1 MAQSGAAASA
11 AQMITQLEAARKLA
25 LADSQVYKQILPG
38 IMPIIGPTAP
48 VEVRRWGAEFLAEGF
63 ASPALPN
70 AQKEEIVAPI
80 LPMFRSMLEV
90 PEEDATVVK
99 GMVQAA
105 TSLYPLV
112 FRRVYVNIFVVVS
125 RLPLSGDG
133 VPLPSTRCRT

>member
-1 MAQSGAAASA
+1 MAQAGPAASA

-38 IMPIIGPTAP
+38 IMPIIGPSAP

-70 AQKEEIVAPI
+70 AQKEEIVVMGI
-80 LPMFRSMLEV
+80 LPTLRSMLEAQG
-90 PEEDATVVK
+90 EDAMVIK
-99 GMVQAA
+99 SAVQAA

-112 FRRVYVNIFVVVS
+112 FRRVYVNISAVIYCLYAS
-125 RLPLSGDG
+125 AGWW
-133 VPLPSTRCRT
+133 